1 MANASYVTQLLG
13 RLPQDERASWQ
24 RVWDHVL
31 GKSGGIALGVVEH
44 QARAENLAGHY
55 FTATTPSTA
64 DTEFAIAHGLGI
76 TPRMVMPVMPLNVVN
91 AQVVDLKITRAA
103 DTQRAY
109 FSSPSTAAVVY
120 LYIE

>member
-1 MANASYVTQLLG
+1 M
-13 RLPQDERASWQ
+13 
-24 RVWDHVL
+24 
-31 GKSGGIALGVVEH
+31 VED
-44 QARAENLAGHY
+44 QARAENLSGHY

-64 DTEFAIAHGLGI
+64 QTEFSIAHGLGT
-76 TPRMVMPVMPLNVVN
+76 TPRMALPVVPLNVVN
-91 AQVVDLKITRAA
+91 AQMVDLKVTRAA